1 MLSPCCL
8 LLSALTRGCLYVFTL
23 QLGGTDIRRNTKEN
37 PEKIY
42 NHVDLCHMLDI
53 RDTEPNGGA
62 AEGTK
67 VAGGRAY
74 FLKGHG
80 CMLNQALINYGLVYL
95 AKRGYTQMHCP
106 FFMRQSMMGQ
116 CAQLSQFDEVTSQ
129 AIAFCRRFYGSVLTD
144 FCDTRSSTRSPA
156 RARTNTS
163 SLPPSRHSARTT
175 RASVS
180 RRRNSPPATLVTP
193 PASGKRPAP
202 TAATSSVST
211 QCPNVPLM
219 RP

>member
-1 MLSPCCL
+1 MIRLTPV
-8 LLSALTRGCLYVFTL
+8 ALYCTL

-116 CAQLSQFDEVTSQ
+116 CAQLSQFDEELYKV
-129 AIAFCRRFYGSVLTD
+129 A
-144 FCDTRSSTRSPA
+144 TRRSPA
-156 RARTNTS
+156 VPTTPYPGMPLTD
-163 SLPPSRHSARTT
+163 SL
-175 RASVS
+175 
-180 RRRNSPPATLVTP
+180 
-193 PASGKRPAP
+193 
-202 TAATSSVST
+202 
-211 QCPNVPLM
+211 CF
-219 RP
+219 